1 MEKLKFEKSVLRLE
15 FTSNDSY
22 LLKKFKIIEKW
33 LKEKIF
39 SLF

>member
-15 FTSNDSY
+15 FTPNDSY